1 MRDGASTGSAPP
13 QDKRTNLPLSTK
25 TRTASTGGSAP
36 ASHRSAFAA
45 KASSMN
51 VTNRKDALRDQ
62 RAKMLAA
69 APDWRASDAR
79 VNPPSAT
86 GWIIALLLTYFLITP
101 ALGRLTGVLANRS
114 HAGPP
119 AIVTVRGQLGYVPP
133 YKPP

>member
-1 MRDGASTGSAPP
+1 MIARPPRSTPTDTLLPYTTLFRS

-36 ASHRSAFAA
+36 ASHRPAFAA

-79 VNPPSAT
+79 VNPRVAIGS
-86 GWIIALLLTYFLITP
+86 IIAMWLIYFLITTG
-101 ALGRLTGVLANRS
+101 LDRKSTRLNSS
-114 HAGPP
+114 H
-119 AIVTVRGQLGYVPP
+119 
-133 YKPP
+133 